1 MTALPTYNLLASL
14 ICGDPLALRSEIT
27 ELEKGGIDG
36 IHFDVMDG
44 QFVPRLGLYPEYLK
58 AVKDATSLPVDLHLM
73 IEDPEDSIPAF
84 IRAGVT
90 TKDVVVIHAEST
102 KHLHYV
108 VKTVRDAG
116 FQAGVA
122 LNPATPLSVLEYVL
136 PDIERVMLMAINP
149 GILGHKLIPDMIRK
163 IKDMKAMLAY
173 YPHVHIEVDGGVSP
187 ESAATMVMAGADMLV
202 CGTSA
207 IYKKDRSLVDTIT
220 EFRAGID
227 AELTKLTA

>member
-1 MTALPTYNLLASL
+1 MTNIPPFHLLASL
-14 ICGDPLALRSEIT
+14 ICGDPLALRSEII

-58 AVKDATSLPVDLHLM
+58 AVKGSTNLPVDLHLM
-73 IEDPEDSIPAF
+73 IENPEDSIPAF

-90 TKDVVVIHAEST
+90 TSDVVVIHAEST
-102 KHLHYV
+102 KHLHYA
-108 VKTVRDAG
+108 VKSVRDAG
-116 FQAGVA
+116 YQAGVA
-122 LNPATPLSVLEYVL
+122 LNPATPLSALEYVL

-187 ESAATMVMAGADMLV
+187 ESAATMIRAGADMLV

-207 IYKKDRSLVDTIT
+207 IYKKDRSLVETIT
-220 EFRAGID
+220 EFRANID
-227 AELTKLTA
+227 AELTKQVV

>member
-1 MTALPTYNLLASL
+1 MSSTKQYNLLASL
-14 ICGDPLALRSEIT
+14 ICGDPLDLKAEIA
-27 ELEKGGIDG
+27 ELEAGGIDG

-58 AVKDATSLPVDLHLM
+58 AVKDATHLPVDLHLM
-73 IEDPEDSIPAF
+73 IENPEATIPAF
-84 IRAGVT
+84 IRAGVAVT
-90 TKDVVVIHAEST
+90 DVVVIHAEST
-102 KHLHYV
+102 KHLHYA
-108 VKTVRDAG
+108 VKSVRDAG
-116 FQAGVA
+116 YQAGVA
-122 LNPATPLSVLEYVL
+122 LNPATPLSVLDYVL

-163 IKDMKAMLAY
+163 ISDLKAKLAD

-187 ESAATMVMAGADMLV
+187 ESAATMVRAGADMLV

-227 AELTKLTA
+227 AALAKGI